1 MTVDYKAAYEREKQ
15 IRKEAEQLLEDK
27 SRELYQ
33 SMQALEKTLSDLKNS
48 QNQLVQTEKM
58 ASLGVLAAGV
68 AHEINNPIGYITS
81 NFNSL
86 KEGLQYIQEFMQQM
100 QIVMENE
107 EAAEVIKEKW
117 QHALTRYDLIFLLED
132 FVDLSDETSEG
143 LTRVKQIVSDLRAFT
158 REDTAEK
165 VVVDINETLR
175 GAINILE
182 NQTKYHANIVT
193 KLSKLPK
200 IMGFAGK
207 LSQVFTNLISNANQ
221 AVDDEGS
228 IHIFTEKTD
237 EALLI
242 SVQDDGH
249 GISDENM
256 KNLFTPF
263 FTTKPI
269 GEGTGL
275 GLSISHG
282 IIEEHGGKIL
292 VSSKLDVGTIFTV
305 SIPLSQTVEAIEG

>member
-1 MTVDYKAAYEREKQ
+1 MAIDYKAAYERERK
-15 IRKEAEQLLEDK
+15 IRKESEQLLEDK
-27 SRELYQ
+27 SRELYA
-33 SMQALEKTLSDLKNS
+33 SMETLKETVADLKAS

-86 KEGLQYIQEFMQQM
+86 KVAFEDIRSF
-100 QIVMENE
+100 IE
-107 EAAEVIKEKW
+107 ELKIDIESDSSKEKTSNTW
-117 QHALTRYDLIFLLED
+117 LRLLKKYDLIFLLDD
-132 FVDLSDETSEG
+132 FIDLSNETSEG
-143 LTRVKQIVSDLRAFT
+143 LERVKQIVADLRAFA

-165 VVVDINETLR
+165 VIVDINDTLR
-175 GAINILE
+175 SSINILE
-182 NQTKYHANIVT
+182 NQTKYHASIVT
-193 KLSKLPK
+193 RLTELPK
-200 IMGFAGK
+200 IMGFSGK
-207 LSQVFTNLISNANQ
+207 LGQVFTNLISNANQ
-221 AVDDEGS
+221 AVDDHGS

-237 EALLI
+237 TDIRI
-242 SVQDDGH
+242 SVQDNGH
-249 GISDENM
+249 GISEENM

-282 IIEEHGGKIL
+282 IVEEHSGTIT
-292 VSSKLDVGTIFTV
+292 VSSELNVGTIFTV
-305 SIPLSQTVEAIEG
+305 QIPLTQAVDNA